1 MSRRGPVKKRQSRKS
16 PISRGSIGIC
26 ILAGGLSS
34 RMGRSKAA
42 VRLGG
47 VTLLQHVTR
56 TARKSGLPARIIRR
70 DLVSRCGPL
79 GGIYTGLFTTA
90 ARAELFLACD
100 MPFVSLALIAEVA
113 ERFRKTGKPVFTRAG
128 RRSGFPCLLPR
139 VCAEAVHRFLTAGE
153 YSLQSLASELG
164 ASFVAIRR
172 GELDQVL
179 NINTPAD
186 LETARQKLDK
196 LGA

>member
-1 MSRRGPVKKRQSRKS
+1 
-16 PISRGSIGIC
+16 
-26 ILAGGLSS
+26 
-34 RMGRSKAA
+34 
-42 VRLGG
+42 
-47 VTLLQHVTR
+47 
-56 TARKSGLPARIIRR
+56 
-70 DLVSRCGPL
+70 
-79 GGIYTGLFTTA
+79 
-90 ARAELFLACD
+90 
-100 MPFVSLALIAEVA
+100 
-113 ERFRKTGKPVFTRAG
+113 
-128 RRSGFPCLLPR
+128 
-139 VCAEAVHRFLTAGE
+139 VHRFLTAGE